1 MQTMPTP
8 PLGVAPGRERTA
20 AGSNRR
26 ATRRRAVLAGV
37 GEARNH
43 PERGDQPTQPVA
55 LATTAARSALAE
67 AGLAVDSSAVGIV
80 CATVG
85 SDDSPDPA
93 GAVREALGLSGAGT
107 VVAGVGVP
115 QQRLVSSAILAVES
129 GSVDSVLII
138 GTEAK
143 SSSLTARRS
152 GGAAPETPQGPGAD
166 DLWLPEGEFMAE
178 AEVAA
183 AMWDPVTQYALID
196 SALARAEGR
205 SPQQLRGDVSE
216 LWERFDRVAGSNP
229 EACFAAPHTAAE
241 LAATTEDNRLL
252 AFPYNKW
259 HSTQWALDHAV
270 ALVISAEEVALANGV
285 AADQLVHPRVALDS
299 SWGLSLTRRAE
310 PHRWPMMRIMGEA
323 AAEHLEAD
331 LSGID
336 ATELYSC
343 FPASVRV
350 QQRELALAVGGTPTV
365 LGGMPFAGGPFNHF
379 TYMATAELARRL
391 RSGESDLALISTVSG
406 LLTKGGLMVWGREPA
421 PSGALVADVAPE
433 ARAATLPQD
442 LAPFDADRDLRAD
455 DTVVAATVTGGF
467 DPRVF
472 RIVDDQ
478 EGVRHVI
485 SRSAE
490 AGEDPLAALT

>member
-1 MQTMPTP
+1 MVERVDGGQSPRACRRHIGPTAGIDERQGRHDIRGHTHKRLGQISAHRDSTQREAANSP
-8 PLGVAPGRERTA
+8 GLQQIQQCQCLGFEAGVAIGH
-20 AGSNRR
+20 GHQHS
-26 ATRRRAVLAGV
+26 
-37 GEARNH
+37 
-43 PERGDQPTQPVA
+43 
-55 LATTAARSALAE
+55 
-67 AGLAVDSSAVGIV
+67 GL
-80 CATVG
+80 T
-85 SDDSPDPA
+85 
-93 GAVREALGLSGAGT
+93 LQL
-107 VVAGVGVP
+107 
-115 QQRLVSSAILAVES
+115 LHL
-129 GSVDSVLII
+129 
-138 GTEAK
+138 
-143 SSSLTARRS
+143 
-152 GGAAPETPQGPGAD
+152 
-166 DLWLPEGEFMAE
+166 LPEQ
-178 AEVAA
+178 
-183 AMWDPVTQYALID
+183 PLI
-196 SALARAEGR
+196 A
-205 SPQQLRGDVSE
+205 QLRGDVSE

-350 QQRELALAVGGTPTV
+350 QQRELALAVEGTPTV

-379 TYMATAELARRL
+379 TYMATAELALRL

-490 AGEDPLAALT
+490 AGEDPLAVLR

>member
-1 MQTMPTP
+1 M
-8 PLGVAPGRERTA
+8 
-20 AGSNRR
+20 
-26 ATRRRAVLAGV
+26 

-93 GAVREALGLSGAGT
+93 GAVREARA
-107 VVAGVGVP
+107 
-115 QQRLVSSAILAVES
+115 QRCRHRC
-129 GSVDSVLII
+129 
-138 GTEAK
+138 
-143 SSSLTARRS
+143 RRS
-152 GGAAPETPQGPGAD
+152 RRAAATSREQCHPGGRERQRRLGVDHRYRGEVQFADGAPIGWRRTRDPQGPGAD

-183 AMWDPVTQYALID
+183 AMWDPVTQYAD
-196 SALARAEGR
+196 RFGARSGR
-205 SPQQLRGDVSE
+205 EPLTNS
-216 LWERFDRVAGSNP
+216 
-229 EACFAAPHTAAE
+229 C
-241 LAATTEDNRLL
+241 AATCRSCGNGSTAPPAPTPRPVSPLHTLL
-252 AFPYNKW
+252 PARRHDRGQPTAGVSHNKW

-350 QQRELALAVGGTPTV
+350 QQRELALAVEGTPTV

-406 LLTKGGLMVWGREPA
+406 LLTKGGLMVWGREPD

-490 AGEDPLAALT
+490 AGEDPLAVLT